1 MELSQITKK
10 ILVDAG
16 WSASRHID
24 IQQYVEA
31 LNEDGYK
38 ISEKAKNF
46 LVEFGGLE
54 ISHQAYRFPHE
65 IENTHF
71 DPLRAISGICRERVQ
86 IYEERT
92 GENLVTIGEGYNEHL
107 VLLISESGKIFGA
120 YDDFLTCLGDNI
132 FEALEAICQSKETSE
147 ID

>member
-38 ISEKAKNF
+38 RVFKVINRIVDEEHEKDK
-46 LVEFGGLE
+46 
-54 ISHQAYRFPHE
+54 
-65 IENTHF
+65 
-71 DPLRAISGICRERVQ
+71 
-86 IYEERT
+86 
-92 GENLVTIGEGYNEHL
+92 
-107 VLLISESGKIFGA
+107 
-120 YDDFLTCLGDNI
+120 
-132 FEALEAICQSKETSE
+132 
-147 ID
+147 